1 MSCKQVINYKK
12 YYENAKNEVLN
23 KNYENAIK
31 LYEKLI
37 KHDNK
42 NLNYLKEIAHL
53 YVVINNFNQAIE
65 YYKKAISFEKNVV
78 EIAIILNEIGIC
90 YTNIKNYTNAVE
102 YFEKVLIIKN
112 DIPDVYNN
120 IAFCY
125 KELKNFE
132 LCEKTYYKSL
142 RIKKQTKIF
151 SALGDLYLYTKKY
164 ELSIKC
170 FNKIDDFENNNEDKF
185 KCSFSYLARKD
196 FIEGYKLYENRLK
209 FNNIC
214 KQTNNITRAEI
225 PQILDWDGKQ
235 SCNNLL
241 IVYEQGIGD
250 NIQYFRY
257 IIELSELYPN
267 MNIVFFS
274 RENVSG
280 LFYEYNNIR
289 IINKLTINEAIL
301 TYDYKLFIM
310 SLPYILK
317 LNVVTPN
324 EKNYIKVNSDK
335 IDYWK
340 NELSYLKKYRIGIT
354 CIGLLSSVIDKNIP
368 LPEFNILF
376 DENVDLICLHKM
388 DEVSE
393 EIKEKCKDKI
403 TFLDIDKDVPF
414 QDTIAILHNIDLLIT
429 VDTYIVHLAGVLN
442 IKTLLLL
449 GYVSDWRWFNDD
461 ICHWYKS
468 VEIIRMKENKEL
480 KYILPEVKKKL
491 NEILST

>member
-1 MSCKQVINYKK
+1 MSIKKNVDYNNY
-12 YYENAKNEVLN
+12 YQIAKSEALN

-31 LYEKLI
+31 FYKKLI
-37 KHDNK
+37 NYNNK
-42 NLNYLKEIAHL
+42 NLTYLKELANL
-53 YVVINNFNQAIE
+53 YMEIKNFNEAIE
-65 YYKKAISFEKNVV
+65 YYKKLVSFEKNSV
-78 EIAIILNEIGIC
+78 EIAITLNQIGVC
-90 YTNIKNYTNAVE
+90 YSNINNYTNAIE

-120 IAFCY
+120 IGFCY
-125 KELKNFE
+125 WQLKNFE

-142 RIKKQTKIF
+142 RIQKQAAIL
-151 SALGDLYLYTKKY
+151 SMLGDLYLYTKKY

-170 FNKIDDFENNNEDKF
+170 FKKVDNFENNNQEKY
-185 KCSFSYLARKD
+185 KCSFPYLANKD
-196 FIEGYKLYENRLK
+196 FIEGYKLYESRLRY
-209 FNNIC
+209 NNIC
-214 KQTNNITRAEI
+214 KQTNNITRVEI
-225 PQILDWDGKQ
+225 PQLQYWDGMQ
-235 SCNNLL
+235 NCNNLL

-250 NIQYFRY
+250 NIQYFKY
-257 IIELSELYPN
+257 IIELSELYPD
-267 MNIVFFS
+267 MNIVFFCK
-274 RENVSG
+274 ENVAG
-280 LFYEYNNIR
+280 LFYEYNNIQ
-289 IINKLTINEAIL
+289 IICNLTFESIVN
-301 TYDYKLFIM
+301 YDYKLFIM

-317 LNVVTPN
+317 LNNVTPN
-324 EKNYIKVNSDK
+324 KTNYIKSNSEK
-335 IDYWK
+335 IEYWK
-340 NELSYLKKYRIGIT
+340 NELSYLKKYRIGFT